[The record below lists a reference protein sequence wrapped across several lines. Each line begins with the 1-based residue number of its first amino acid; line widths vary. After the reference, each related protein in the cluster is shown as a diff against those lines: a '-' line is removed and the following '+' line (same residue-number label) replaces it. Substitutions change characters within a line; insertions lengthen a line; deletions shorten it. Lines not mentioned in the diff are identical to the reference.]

1 MTDVFGGGGGVWTWS
16 EVGMQVDSQDRFFIM
31 IFARKNGMRER
42 RGGGGG
48 GVWLIVSFL
57 LCEEMHVYI
66 YIYITLCVFLF
77 WLLLDCT

>member
-1 MTDVFGGGGGVWTWS
+1 MWTWS
-16 EVGMQVDSQDRFFIM
+16 EVGMQVDSQDRIFIM

-42 RGGGGG
+42 RGGGRG

-66 YIYITLCVFLF
+66 YIYIYNIMCVFVLVVVG
-77 WLLLDCT
+77 LYMS